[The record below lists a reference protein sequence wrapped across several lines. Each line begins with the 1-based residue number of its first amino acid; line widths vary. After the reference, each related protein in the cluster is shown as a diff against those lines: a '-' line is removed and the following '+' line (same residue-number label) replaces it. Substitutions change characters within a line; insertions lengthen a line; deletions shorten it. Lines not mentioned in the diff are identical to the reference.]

1 MDQPNTHVAPAP
13 EAESAQE
20 TPTGTFRPTHEVDL
34 DDPDLAPSTASADGD
49 ADDEQRELQ
58 RQRLIKARG
67 TIGQRVADL
76 TPTLGEDLLT
86 LDRLERRLASL
97 GYAST
102 IINFNGETCD
112 PPRATTARGEA
123 LGELE
128 QLRVEILCGS
138 EMGGVLER
146 LKAQSDDLT
155 DTRRAQLHVLMRDRR
170 EAMVVPPEEQAAF
183 TRLTVEADA
192 IWRHAKI
199 TNDWDMFEP
208 YLDRIVEALRKQASL
223 LDDTR
228 DPYDVW
234 LDRYERGTSMAFYDE
249 LFDQLKACVVPLV
262 GGITRVGWQ
271 PSTRCVQGRFDVE
284 RQLRLSRELMELE
297 GVPSDALVLAQTE
310 HPFSD
315 GVSSGHAFIATHIYE
330 DDVLSN
336 VYTMLHEGGH
346 ALYELNVD
354 PSFDYTSLRGGT
366 SMGIHESQSRF
377 FENTIG
383 RSRAFMKPL
392 LEVMARCFPGRFNG
406 VSQRE
411 LYQAAN
417 RAEPTLIRTEADE
430 LTYPLHII
438 VRYEIEKR
446 LFSGELSAAD
456 VPGTWDML
464 YHRYLGI
471 RVPNDSMGALQ
482 DTHWAWGSLGY
493 FPTYALGTAYDA
505 QFLHAMHEDGLDV
518 EACAA
523 EGNLAPVR
531 AWLRGH
537 VWRYGRALDAPDII
551 MGACGEPFDAT
562 YYTDYLEAKYREL
575 YRL

>member
-1 MDQPNTHVAPAP
+1 MDQPTNAAQTPEPDPTP
-13 EAESAQE
+13 EAPLSTLPLAAEAE
-20 TPTGTFRPTHEVDL
+20 L
-34 DDPDLAPSTASADGD
+34 DDPDLTVPMAPEDIDTAAED
-49 ADDEQRELQ
+49 QRELL
-58 RQRLIKARG
+58 RQRLIQARG

-76 TPTLGEDLLT
+76 TPTLDEDLLA
-86 LDRLERRLASL
+86 LDRIERRLSGLA
-97 GYAST
+97 YAST
-102 IINFNGETCD
+102 VINFNGETCD
-112 PPRATTARGEA
+112 PPRATPARGEA

-128 QLRVEILCGS
+128 QLRVETLVGS
-138 EMGGVLER
+138 ELGHVLER

-155 DTRRAQLHVLMRDRR
+155 QTRRAQLRVLARDRR
-170 EAMVVPPEEQAAF
+170 EAMAWSPDEQAAF

-192 IWRHAKI
+192 VWRHAKI
-199 TNDWDMFEP
+199 TNDWKMFEP
-208 YLDRIVEALRKQASL
+208 YLDRIVEALRRQASL

-234 LDRYERGTSMAFYDE
+234 LDQYERGTSMAFYDAF
-249 LFDQLKACVVPLV
+249 FDQLKACVVPV
-262 GGITRVGWQ
+262 VSAIKRIGWQ
-271 PSTRCVQGRFDVE
+271 PSTRCVQGRFDTE
-284 RQLRLSRELMELE
+284 RQLRLAQELMELE
-297 GVPSDALVLAQTE
+297 GVPADALVLAQTE

-315 GVSSGHAFIATHIYE
+315 GVSSGHAFIATHIFE

-346 ALYELNVD
+346 ALYELGVD

-392 LEVMARCFPGRFNG
+392 LAVLAHCFPGRFNG

-411 LYQAAN
+411 LYQVVN

-446 LFSGELSAAD
+446 LFSGEASAAD
-456 VPGTWDML
+456 VPGLWNLL
-464 YHRYLGI
+464 YQRYLGI
-471 RVPNDSMGALQ
+471 GVPNDSVGALQ

-505 QFLHAMHEDGLDV
+505 QFLHAMQADGLDV
-518 EACAA
+518 EACMA

-531 AWLRGH
+531 AWLRGR

-551 MGACGEPFDAT
+551 LGACGEPFDAS
-562 YYTDYLEAKYREL
+562 YYTEYLETKYREL
-575 YRL
+575 YRI